1 MTNNLLSRRFLHTLR
16 RHRRLI
22 ITAVVIILLLFVLVP
37 QTETLWNS
45 LEIVRQAA
53 IEPVIIALI
62 LTFTAYALSAEI
74 YHLLLKHPI
83 QLRAVVT
90 VQVASALT
98 ARIAPIGVGT
108 MGLNAVFLRRQK
120 HSLAESLAVVGVNN
134 GLGLI
139 GHGLLLAIMATTAPL
154 PAQLDFSVSWSVLY
168 WILLA
173 VAASIIIF
181 VWSDKLRNKIL
192 TALST
197 LGQAIAGYRHRK
209 REVSLAFFTSMLLSI
224 VYVLVLL
231 ASSQALGI
239 HLGFNQVF
247 LIYTFSLLTGALTPT
262 PGGLVGVEAGLAAG
276 FIAYGV
282 ESDTALAIALL
293 YRLVTYWLPL
303 LPGFIAFRVVQH
315 RYF

>member
-1 MTNNLLSRRFLHTLR
+1 MSSALSRNRLLSLLHRR
-16 RHRRLI
+16 RRLI
-22 ITAVVIILLLFVLVP
+22 ITLVVVALLLFVLVP
-37 QTETLWNS
+37 QTDTLWNS
-45 LEIVRQAA
+45 LEIVRKAA
-53 IEPVIIALI
+53 IAPVAIALI
-62 LTFTAYALSAEI
+62 LTLTAYALSAEI

-108 MGLNAVFLRRQK
+108 MGLNAIFLRRQK
-120 HSLAESLAVVGVNN
+120 HTLAEALAVVAVNN

-139 GHGLLLAIMATTAPL
+139 GHGLLLAVMASTASL

-168 WILLA
+168 WALLA
-173 VAASIIIF
+173 IALAIVIF

-192 TALST
+192 TAFST

-276 FIAYGV
+276 FIAYGI

-303 LPGFIAFRVVQH
+303 LPGFIAFRIVQN